1 VTANFLRVIL
11 GALLLL
17 SQMAHGAALLKSE
30 DLGGGVYALIG
41 PTGPRLPENFG
52 LNANYGVIDTP
63 DGAILIDSGA
73 STAAAKLL
81 EAEVRRLTGKPV
93 RWVVNT
99 GSQDHRWL
107 GNSYFA
113 AHGAEIVALERTTRA
128 QQRLGKGQLEALN
141 PVLKEQ
147 MTGTQAMTARQA
159 LPGDVARLQLG
170 GRTLELRYFA
180 SAHFPGDAV
189 VWMPQEAILFSGDLI
204 YVDRILGILPE
215 SNAGTWLNAFGQA
228 VALQPKW
235 IVPGHGRV
243 CDIARA
249 QRDTGD
255 YLAFVVAGTK
265 KFAEDLAG
273 VDAAV
278 AALGDA
284 PAFSHLLNFGELHRG
299 NVNRA
304 YLRFEAGQ

>member
-1 VTANFLRVIL
+1 MAAFLKAML
-11 GALLLL
+11 GLLLL
-17 SQMAHGAALLKSE
+17 ASQMAYGAAPLKSV
-30 DLGGGVYALIG
+30 DLGGGVHALIG
-41 PTGPRLPENFG
+41 STGPRLYENFG

-81 EAEVRRLTGKPV
+81 EAEARRLTGKPV

-107 GNSYFA
+107 GNAYFVA
-113 AHGAEIVALERTTRA
+113 QGAEIVALERTTRT

-147 MTGTQAMTARQA
+147 MAETQVVTARPG
-159 LPGDVARLQLG
+159 LPGDVARLKLG
-170 GRTLELRYFA
+170 GRTIELRYFA
-180 SAHFPGDAV
+180 DAHFPGDAV
-189 VWMPQEAILFSGDLI
+189 VWLPHEAILFSGDHI

-215 SNAGTWLNAFGQA
+215 SDAGAWLSAFKQT
-228 VALQPKW
+228 VALQPKA
-235 IVPGHGRV
+235 IVPGHGQV

-255 YLAFVVAGTK
+255 YLAFVVDRTK
-265 KFAEDLAG
+265 KFADDMAG
-273 VDAAV
+273 VDTAV

>member
-1 VTANFLRVIL
+1 MGKIL
-11 GALLLL
+11 QAVFGALLLL
-17 SQMAHGAALLKSE
+17 SQMAYAASPLKSE

-41 PTGPRLPENFG
+41 STGPRLHENLG

-73 STAAAKLL
+73 STAAARLL
-81 EAEVRRLTGKPV
+81 EAEARRLTGKPV

-107 GNSYFA
+107 GNSYFVA
-113 AHGAEIVALERTTRA
+113 QGAELVALERTTRT
-128 QQRLGKGQLEALN
+128 QQSLGKGQLEALN
-141 PVLKEQ
+141 TALKEQ
-147 MTGTQAMTARQA
+147 MSGTQVVTASKP

-170 GRTLELRYFA
+170 GRAIELRYFA
-180 SAHFPGDAV
+180 DAHFPGDAV
-189 VWMPQEAILFSGDLI
+189 VWLPQESILFSGDHI

-215 SNAGTWLNAFGQA
+215 SNAGTWLKAFGQA
-228 VALQPKW
+228 VALQPKR
-235 IVPGHGRV
+235 IVPGHGQV
-243 CDIARA
+243 CDVAKA

-255 YLAFVVAGTK
+255 YLAFVVGGTK
-265 KFAEDLAG
+265 KFADDMAG

-278 AALGDA
+278 ASLGGTTD
-284 PAFSHLLNFGELHRG
+284 FRYLLNFDELHRG

-304 YLRFEAGQ
+304 YLRFESAQ

>member
-1 VTANFLRVIL
+1 MASFLKAIL
-11 GALLLL
+11 GVLLLA
-17 SQMAHGAALLKSE
+17 SQMAYGAAPLKSV
-30 DLGGGVYALIG
+30 DLGGGAYALIG
-41 PTGPRLPENFG
+41 STGPRLHENFG
-52 LNANYGVIDTP
+52 LNANCGVIDTP
-63 DGAILIDSGA
+63 EGAILIDSGA
-73 STAAAKLL
+73 STAAARLL
-81 EAEVRRLTGKPV
+81 EAEARRLTGKPV

-113 AHGAEIVALERTTRA
+113 AQGAQIVALERTTRT

-147 MTGTQAMTARQA
+147 ITGTRVVTAQPGQ
-159 LPGDVARLQLG
+159 PGDVARLQLG
-170 GRTLELRYFA
+170 GRAIELLYFA
-180 SAHFPGDAV
+180 DAHFPGDAV
-189 VWMPQEAILFSGDLI
+189 VWLPREAILFSGDHI

-215 SNAGTWLNAFGQA
+215 SNAGTWLTAFKQA
-228 VALQPKW
+228 VALQPKA
-235 IVPGHGRV
+235 IVPGHGEV
-243 CDIARA
+243 CDIGKA

-255 YLAFVVAGTK
+255 YLAFVVDRTK
-265 KFAEDLAG
+265 KFADDMAG

-278 AALGDA
+278 AVLGEA
-284 PAFSHLLNFGELHRG
+284 PEFSHLLNFGDLHRG

>member
-1 VTANFLRVIL
+1 MATFLKAML
-11 GALLLL
+11 GMLLLA
-17 SQMAHGAALLKSE
+17 SQMAYGAAPLKSV
-30 DLGGGVYALIG
+30 DLGAGVHALIG
-41 PTGPRLPENFG
+41 STGPRLHENFG

-81 EAEVRRLTGKPV
+81 EAEARRLTGKPV

-107 GNSYFA
+107 GNAYFVA
-113 AHGAEIVALERTTRA
+113 QGAEIVALERTTRT
-128 QQRLGKGQLEALN
+128 QQRLGKGQLEALH

-147 MTGTQAMTARQA
+147 MTGTQVVTARPG
-159 LPGDVARLQLG
+159 LPGDVAHLKLG
-170 GRTLELRYFA
+170 GRAIELRYFA
-180 SAHFPGDAV
+180 DAHFPGDAV
-189 VWMPQEAILFSGDLI
+189 VWLPQEAILFSGDHI

-215 SNAGTWLNAFGQA
+215 SDAGAWLTAFKQA
-228 VALQPKW
+228 VALQPKA
-235 IVPGHGRV
+235 IVPGHGQV

-255 YLAFVVAGTK
+255 YLAFVVDRTK
-265 KFAEDLAG
+265 KFADDMAG
-273 VDAAV
+273 VEAAV